1 MDISLLSEYA
11 GVWNNRPEQFQ
22 ILRLSDSS
30 FGLFLIVQNQL
41 GHCCEPEITRRLR
54 NKSSE
59 DVTAGLSGTYDDEC
73 HNDVQI

>member
-1 MDISLLSEYA
+1 MS
-11 GVWNNRPEQFQ
+11 EQFQ

-41 GHCCEPEITRRLR
+41 GHCSELLEAEYVSLEITRRLR
-54 NKSSE
+54 HKSSE